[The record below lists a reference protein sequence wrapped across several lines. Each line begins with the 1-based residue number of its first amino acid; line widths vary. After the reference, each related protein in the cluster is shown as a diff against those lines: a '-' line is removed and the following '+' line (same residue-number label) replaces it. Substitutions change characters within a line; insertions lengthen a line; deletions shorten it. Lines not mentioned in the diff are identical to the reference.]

1 MRRRG
6 SGSWCLE
13 PPVEAENREDALLL
27 AELLGVG
34 AAVPAVAGEVAA
46 VGDVLHA
53 EEYVER
59 LPAHGE
65 RAVQAHVDAAV
76 VGRALRVDAREVID
90 AASLFRG
97 HSLVIRRERPS
108 RQERQPR

>member
-6 SGSWCLE
+6 SGSWRLE
-13 PPVEAENREDALLL
+13 PPVEPENREDALLL

-34 AAVPAVAGEVAA
+34 AAIPAVAGEVAA
-46 VGDVLHA
+46 VGDILHA
-53 EEYVER
+53 EEYIER

-65 RAVQAHVDAAV
+65 GAVHAYVDAAV
-76 VGRALRVDAREVID
+76 IRRSLRVDAREVID

-97 HSLVIRRERPS
+97 HRLVIRRERSS
-108 RQERQPR
+108 RQKRQP